1 MKNTRS
7 TFLTALLLT
16 GLATSSQAQAQDFVS
31 TVQSGLSGV
40 NDIVQQGCGYVNQ
53 AGNIPV
59 IGGWTSQNM
68 QWVCSIAMMSD
79 YVNGMVNAG
88 TWESFGK
95 QLFKGWADDALGTM
109 LANKDV
115 TGLNKVTDSWYKN
128 LTGSVDTFKSNVQGM
143 TNQYMLSRVMG
154 NSNNAPES
162 AAGIADDIIHSNP
175 ALMSAEI
182 DSARKAST
190 SLMQM
195 AETQA
200 QQMQSE
206 KAKKAQNGTLQTT
219 LSAAATVTSPLD
231 GISTTYK
238 NAARAA
244 TSSRELAQ
252 LQVEATAD
260 MMNQLAVYN
269 PGVVASL
276 TNLAEQQTIT
286 NYQLGVQSQILQQ
299 KAIDD
304 TQAVRDEIEATVTEA
319 QAGSERLIQ
328 LGTATTQGLYQAYNP
343 PIIDM
348 KYDTAKF
355 GYK

>member
-1 MKNTRS
+1 MNNTRP
-7 TFLTALLLT
+7 TILAAILLT
-16 GLATSSQAQAQDFVS
+16 GMATSTQAQAEDFVS
-31 TVQSGLSGV
+31 TVQSGLAGV

-53 AGNIPV
+53 AGSVPV
-59 IGGWTSQNM
+59 VGGWASQNL

-79 YVNGMVNAG
+79 YVNGMMQAG

-95 QLFKGWADDALGTM
+95 QLFQGWANDALGTL

-115 TGLNKVTDSWYKN
+115 TGLNKVTDGWYKN
-128 LTGSVDTFKSNVQGM
+128 LTSSVDTFKSNVQGM

-154 NSNNAPES
+154 NANNDPGS

-175 ALMSAEI
+175 GLQSAEL
-182 DSARKAST
+182 DSARTASNA
-190 SLMQM
+190 LMQM

-200 QQMQSE
+200 QQLEAE
-206 KAKKAQNGTLQTT
+206 KSKKAQNQTLQTT
-219 LSAAATVTSPLD
+219 LAAAATVTSPLD
-231 GISTTYK
+231 GISTSYK

-276 TNLAEQQTIT
+276 TNMAQQQTIT

-299 KAIDD
+299 KAIDE
-304 TQAVRDEIEATVTEA
+304 TQAVRDEIESTVTEA
-319 QAGSERLIQ
+319 QAGNDRLIQ

-343 PIIDM
+343 PIMDM
-348 KYDTAKF
+348 KYGTANF